1 MIYSKINQKMQ
12 EKQEKIMARKAAM
25 NRKKVKNIVQYQ
37 EYADDDEDQNDSK
50 PSEMVAVNID
60 S

>member
-1 MIYSKINQKMQ
+1 
-12 EKQEKIMARKAAM
+12 MARKAAM